1 MKYYEYHAIIGV
13 YKEKQLFERHYIVM
27 GKKIMKIE
35 RVDDKTVKCFLSNEE
50 LDEYEIDYKDF
61 VLRSE
66 KAKEVVQE
74 IIIQAEERVGYKP
87 PRYSFD
93 LQIMMLPDQGLV
105 LTFSERE
112 PESEPLIECLKE
124 MKRVLQKAR
133 ERVGIIDNPPQSTQT
148 ALAAP
153 ADTQEA
159 QVPVSPAKPEFAI
172 FKFSSLRNVMNFA
185 TVLPT
190 NLRVDSALYE
200 MEDDYYLC
208 LGKGHAS
215 YERYSRACV
224 QAMEFGSLHSAEE
237 SFLLRLEE
245 HGKCLI
251 QARAIKKLRG

>member
-1 MKYYEYHAIIGV
+1 M
-13 YKEKQLFERHYIVM
+13 R
-27 GKKIMKIE
+27 IE

-50 LDEYEIDYKDF
+50 LDEYNIDYKDF

-74 IIIQAEERVGYKP
+74 IIVQAEETVGYKP

-133 ERVGIIDNPPQSTQT
+133 ERVGMADSQPGKEQSEPAPVPAETQAAQPTPP
-148 ALAAP
+148 P
-153 ADTQEA
+153 
-159 QVPVSPAKPEFAI
+159 KPDFAI
-172 FKFSSLRNVMNFA
+172 FAFTSLRDVMNFA
-185 TVLPT
+185 EVLPT

-200 MEDDYYLC
+200 MEDVYYLC
-208 LGKGHAS
+208 LGKGNAS

-251 QARAIKKLRG
+251 QAKAIKKLRGR

>member
-1 MKYYEYHAIIGV
+1 
-13 YKEKQLFERHYIVM
+13 M
-27 GKKIMKIE
+27 GMRFMRIE

-66 KAKEVVQE
+66 KAKEIVQE

-93 LQIMMLPDQGLV
+93 LQIMMLPDKGLV

-112 PESEPLIECLKE
+112 PENEPLIECLKE

-133 ERVGIIDNPPQSTQT
+133 ERVGMTDDQ
-148 ALAAP
+148 P
-153 ADTQEA
+153 AKAQEA
-159 QVPVSPAKPEFAI
+159 AVQAQAEAQSAPVPERPARPEFAI
-172 FKFSSLRNVMNFA
+172 FAFSSLRDVMGFA
-185 TVLPT
+185 DALPT

-200 MEDDYYLC
+200 MEDAYYLC

-224 QAMEFGSLHSAEE
+224 QAMEFGNLCSAEE

-251 QARAIKKLRG
+251 QAKAIKKLRG